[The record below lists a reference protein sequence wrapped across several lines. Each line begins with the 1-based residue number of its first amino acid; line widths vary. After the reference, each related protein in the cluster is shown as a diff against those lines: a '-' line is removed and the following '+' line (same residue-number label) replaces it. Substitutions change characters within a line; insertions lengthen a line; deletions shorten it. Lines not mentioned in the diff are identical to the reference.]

1 MPFVPLDVF
10 ADRAER
16 IRAYLD
22 EQGLEALIANTAGNV
37 FMLSGWHLD
46 VEPWER
52 PVAIV
57 IPKRGEPFM
66 VLNELSTNHL
76 KMAEERGT
84 LAIRDYSLYTE
95 HPRTRN
101 RTYTRDQWAQLLSIR
116 LQERGISKGKIGVEG
131 AGPTDLLKANPALS
145 FVNVTPF
152 LIEMRQVKYPAEL
165 EILRECAALTD
176 YGQDRYMEL
185 VKPGENVSAFDV
197 RIMALIYE
205 EAARRFPEDRF
216 EARGFSLSGPASAAP
231 HGTGA
236 NVGATFEKGHGI
248 VNIIVCRLS
257 GLVVE
262 SERTLF
268 LGEPSDIQKRAFTAA
283 TQANEA
289 AAAQMIAGNP
299 VSHADEAAQA
309 VIEAAGFGE
318 NINHRTGHGVGIIGH
333 EYPED
338 MPFLHRPFY
347 EREVYS
353 AEPGIYIYGVGGF
366 RQDDTVVVGA
376 TAPEVLNKRSKQLED
391 QIVPV

>member
-16 IRAYLD
+16 IRSYLD

-185 VKPGENVSAFDV
+185 VKPGENVNAFDS
-197 RIMALIYE
+197 RIMALIYQ
-205 EAARRFPEDRF
+205 EAARRFPADRF

-268 LGEPSDIQKRAFTAA
+268 LGEPTDIQKRAFTAA
-283 TQANEA
+283 TEANEA
-289 AAAQMIAGNP
+289 AAAEMIAGNP

-309 VIEAAGFGE
+309 VIEAAGFGD

-376 TAPEVLNKRSKQLED
+376 TAPEVLNKRSKQIED

>member
-1 MPFVPLDVF
+1 MAFVPMNVF

-16 IRAYLD
+16 IRAFLD
-22 EQGLEALIANTAGNV
+22 EQGLEALIVNTAGNV
-37 FMLSGWHLD
+37 FMVAGFQLD

-57 IPKRGEPFM
+57 VPKQGDPFM

-76 KMAEERGT
+76 KMAETRGS
-84 LAIRDYSLYTE
+84 LFIRDYSIYAE

-116 LQERGISKGKIGVEG
+116 LAERGITKGAIGVEG
-131 AGPTDLLKANPALS
+131 AGPTDLLKANPAFS

-152 LIEMRQVKYPAEL
+152 LVGMRMVKYPEEL
-165 EILRECAALTD
+165 AIMRDCAALTD
-176 YGQDRYMEL
+176 YGQDRYIEL
-185 VKPGENVSAFDV
+185 IKPGENVKAFDA
-197 RIMALIYE
+197 RIAALLYE
-205 EAARRFPEDRF
+205 EAGRRFPEDRF
-216 EARGFSLSGPASAAP
+216 EVNMYALTGPASAAP

-236 NVGATFEKGHGI
+236 DVGMTFEKGHGI

-268 LGEPSDIQKRAFTAA
+268 LGEPSDVQKRAFETAREATEAA
-283 TQANEA
+283 TAE
-289 AAAQMIAGNP
+289 MVTGNP
-299 VSHADEAAQA
+299 VSRADEAAQA
-309 VIEAAGFGE
+309 VIEAAGFGD

-338 MPFLHRPFY
+338 MPFLHRPFM

-366 RQDDTVVVGA
+366 RHDDTVIVGEQ
-376 TAPEVLNKRSKQLED
+376 PEVLNKRSKELKD

>member
-10 ADRAER
+10 SDRAER
-16 IRAYLD
+16 VRAYLD

-76 KMAEERGT
+76 KMATERGS

-131 AGPTDLLKANPALS
+131 AGPTDLLRANPTLS

-165 EILRECAALTD
+165 EIMRECAALTD

-185 VKPGENVSAFDV
+185 VKPGENVSAFDA
-197 RIMALIYE
+197 RIGALIYE

-268 LGEPSDIQKRAFTAA
+268 LGEPSDIQKRAFTASSQA
-283 TQANEA
+283 TEA
-289 AAAQMIAGNP
+289 ASAQMIAGNP
-299 VSHADEAAQA
+299 VSSADEAAQA

-366 RQDDTVVVGA
+366 RQDDTVIVGA
-376 TAPEVLNKRSKQLED
+376 KTPEVLNKRSKQLED

>member
-10 ADRAER
+10 SDRAER
-16 IRAYLD
+16 VRAYLD

-76 KMAEERGT
+76 KMATERGS

-131 AGPTDLLKANPALS
+131 AGPTDLLRANPALS

-165 EILRECAALTD
+165 EIMRECAALTD

-185 VKPGENVSAFDV
+185 VKPGENVSAFDA
-197 RIMALIYE
+197 RIGALIYE

-268 LGEPSDIQKRAFTAA
+268 LGEPSDIQKRAFTASSQA
-283 TQANEA
+283 TEA
-289 AAAQMIAGNP
+289 ASAQMVAGNP
-299 VSHADEAAQA
+299 VSSADEAAQA

-366 RQDDTVVVGA
+366 RQDDTVIVGA
-376 TAPEVLNKRSKQLED
+376 KTPEVLNKRSKQLED

>member
-1 MPFVPLDVF
+1 MAFVPLDVF

-37 FMLSGWHLD
+37 YMISGFHLD

-57 IPKRGEPFM
+57 VPKVGEPFM

-76 KMAEERGT
+76 KMAEERGS
-84 LAIRDYSLYTE
+84 LYIRDYSIYTE

-101 RTYTRDQWAQLLSIR
+101 RTYTRYEWAQLLSLR
-116 LQERGISKGKIGVEG
+116 LKERGISRGKIGVEG
-131 AGPTDLLKANPALS
+131 YGPTELLTANPALS
-145 FVNVTPF
+145 FVNVSPF
-152 LIEMRQVKYPAEL
+152 LIDMRQVKYPAEI

-176 YGQDRYMEL
+176 YGQDKYMEL
-185 VKPGENVSAFDV
+185 IKPGENVKAFDA
-197 RIMALIYE
+197 RIAALLFE
-205 EAARRFPEDRF
+205 EAARRFPQDRF
-216 EARGFSLSGPASAAP
+216 EVNMYALSGPASAAP

-236 NVGATFEKGHGI
+236 DVGSTFEKGHGI

-268 LGEPSDIQKRAFTAA
+268 LGEPSDLQKRAFTAA
-283 TQANEA
+283 TAACEA
-289 AAAQMIAGNP
+289 AAAQMVAGNP
-299 VSHADEAAQA
+299 VASADEAAQA
-309 VIEAAGFGE
+309 VYEAAGFGE
-318 NINHRTGHGVGIIGH
+318 YINHRTGHGVGIIGH
-333 EYPED
+333 EYPAD
-338 MPFLHRPFY
+338 MPVLYRPFY

-376 TAPEVLNKRSKQLED
+376 KEPEVLNKRSKRLED

>member
-1 MPFVPLDVF
+1 MAFVPLEVF

-16 IRAYLD
+16 IRTYLD
-22 EQGLEALIANTAGNV
+22 EQGLEALIVNTAGNV

-57 IPKRGEPFM
+57 IPKLGEPFM

-84 LAIRDYSLYTE
+84 LYIRDYSLYVE
-95 HPRTRN
+95 HPRSRN

-116 LQERGISKGKIGVEG
+116 LQERGISKGRIGVEG
-131 AGPTDLLKANPALS
+131 YGPTDLLKANPAFS

-152 LIEMRQVKYPAEL
+152 LIEMRQVKYPAEI
-165 EILRECAALTD
+165 EILRDCAALTD

-185 VKPGENVSAFDV
+185 LKPGENVHAFDS
-197 RIMALIYE
+197 RIFALIYE

-216 EARGFSLSGPASAAP
+216 EARGMSLSGPASAAP

-236 NVGATFEKGHGI
+236 HCGSVFEKGHGI

-268 LGEPSDIQKRAFTAA
+268 LGEPSDLQKRAFNAA
-283 TQANEA
+283 TEASEA
-289 AAAQMIAGNP
+289 AAAQMVAGNR
-299 VSHADEAAQA
+299 VSSADEAAQA
-309 VIEAAGFGE
+309 VYEAAGFGD

-347 EREVYS
+347 ENEVYS
-353 AEPGIYIYGVGGF
+353 SEPGIYIYGVGGF

-376 TAPEVLNKRSKQLED
+376 TAPEVLNKRSKKLED

>member
-22 EQGLEALIANTAGNV
+22 EQGLEALIANTSGNV

-76 KMAEERGT
+76 KMATERGS

-116 LQERGISKGKIGVEG
+116 LQERGISTGKIGVEG
-131 AGPTDLLKANPALS
+131 AGPTDLLRANPALS

-165 EILRECAALTD
+165 EIMRECAALTD

-185 VKPGENVSAFDV
+185 VKPGENVSAFDA
-197 RIMALIYE
+197 RIGALIYE

-283 TQANEA
+283 SQATEA
-289 AAAQMIAGNP
+289 ASAQMVAGNP
-299 VSHADEAAQA
+299 VSSADEAAQA

-366 RQDDTVVVGA
+366 RQDDTVIVGA
-376 TAPEVLNKRSKQLED
+376 KTPEVLNKRSKQLED